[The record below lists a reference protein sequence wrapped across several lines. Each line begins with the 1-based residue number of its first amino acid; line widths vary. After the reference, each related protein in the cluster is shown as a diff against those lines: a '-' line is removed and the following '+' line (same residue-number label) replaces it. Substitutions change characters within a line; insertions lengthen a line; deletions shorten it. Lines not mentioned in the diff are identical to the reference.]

1 MYFKH
6 GKGRQ
11 WTPEQKMV
19 AFGLHFKSPAS
30 YRLLRTMF
38 ALPSLTSLKRC
49 LSGLETNPG
58 YNETI
63 FTLLQSKLTSM
74 YDKKKVVV
82 VCFDEMLLSA
92 CFRDLGP
99 GIGRT
104 TARANEALVVMVKCL
119 FDKWKQP
126 IRYFLSGNAM
136 EGDTLKVI
144 IEDVEKLLNIGFE
157 L

>member
-6 GKGRQ
+6 GKGRR

-38 ALPSLTSLKRC
+38 ALPSLASLKRC

-74 YDKKKVVV
+74 DDKKRAVV
-82 VCFDEMLLSA
+82 VCFDEMSLSA
-92 CFRDLGP
+92 CLHYEKHGDLVVGFRDLGS

-104 TARANEALVVMVKCL
+104 TARANKH
-119 FDKWKQP
+119 
-126 IRYFLSGNAM
+126 
-136 EGDTLKVI
+136 
-144 IEDVEKLLNIGFE
+144 
-157 L
+157 